1 MLFSFFPLRNHQRI
15 WVKLQKPTRIIHI
28 SCRPLTF
35 ENITLIFSACHLA
48 SSSAGISTQWGRVYS
63 LIFLGRCPEHHPSL
77 IFVMVS
83 NGCMNRV
90 LWEVPANQLRKHLQ
104 IESPQGNLTAH
115 HFQKKKV
122 SFLDFFFSIFWGVMR
137 CFRCFGWKDTPQTE
151 KKQQPDCRLQTAEWL
166 RIPAPIFATIA
177 WSQKGGM
184 WITVRVAPLVEPNKN
199 KYFFRIN
206 LRQWKTNH

>member
-122 SFLDFFFSIFWGVMR
+122 SFLDFFFSIFWGWWDVL
-137 CFRCFGWKDTPQTE
+137 DVLVE
-151 KKQQPDCRLQTAEWL
+151 KIHPKLKKNNNQTADSKRPSGFVFQL
-166 RIPAPIFATIA
+166 QSSLP
-177 WSQKGGM
+177 
-184 WITVRVAPLVEPNKN
+184 
-199 KYFFRIN
+199 
-206 LRQWKTNH
+206 